1 MGKKKRLARTLAL
14 PVAVKA
20 SFGFNFGI
28 MKKLTDDTL
37 LALALAWLARLVFR
51 HKKLIIYSQVVLFI
65 VSVLVTYKFLKFDT
79 NRDNLVGQNE
89 KYQHAFLD
97 YKREFPSQ
105 DDLAV
110 VVESDDIERN
120 RQFIERLGAK
130 VLAEPTYFTNVIFN
144 NDMKMLGRKG
154 LLFPSESELTELRDQ
169 LKNYVPFIEKFG
181 RTTNLISFFDLINH
195 EFRTSA
201 QETNAQTE
209 SLVGALPALERIL
222 AQADASLHRS
232 GIPPSPGVTALFD
245 PSGTAVTNI
254 YVTYDQARLFVLS
267 AQPTTVAPLADPIKT
282 GKAQDDHNGDCVQK
296 LRDLMAETQLEVPG
310 VNAGVTGMPVLDYDE
325 MVQSQKDTTVASI
338 VSLIICALIFIY
350 GYNETGR
357 PIKATICL
365 IVGLAYTLAFATIAI
380 GHVNILTVTFVPM
393 LVGLAIDFGV
403 HLITRY
409 EEELRHGKTEEQA
422 LTTAMV
428 FTGQGIFTGAFTT
441 AGAFLAMWFTR
452 FKGIQEMGLICGGG
466 LAVCFIPMM
475 TLLPVLLL
483 RGRQNVIDHEEGEPK
498 HRAANLENLWLKR
511 PGMVLAITIVLC
523 GLAATQI
530 GKVRFDY
537 NVLKLQSTSLAS
549 VQTEEK
555 LIRSAG
561 QSLLYGAVVA
571 DSPEEAVRLEKVLTN
586 LPAVASVQTMAKYM
600 VGNPT
605 NKLRLIGEIKRDLAP
620 LQFKKPDTRP
630 VNIGEFGVTLFSF
643 GGYCKAAIDAIGTNE
658 PALSQ
663 QFVSLYR
670 TIANLKRD
678 MGTGSEREVA
688 ANAKQLGA
696 FQQAL
701 FNDLRET
708 FDALKNQD
716 DSSGLRAEDLPPAL
730 HNMFIGVTGK
740 HLVQVYPKKDVW
752 QRENQKEFIEQVRH
766 TLDPN
771 GTGQHELTGMP
782 VQLYEYTELLK
793 DSYVQAA
800 GYSLA
805 AIVVLILFHF
815 RSVSSVVLSLL
826 PVLIGSIWLAGVMG
840 LFHVPLNPANIMIL
854 PLVIGIGVTNGIHI
868 LNRFAEEQT
877 PGILSRSTGK
887 AVFVSGLTAIAGF
900 GSLMLAKDRGI
911 HSLGIVMAAGV
922 TSCMV
927 AALAFLPTLLNL
939 MTKKG
944 TPTKKR
950 PSIDNALSTLGQEE
964 PR

>member
-1 MGKKKRLARTLAL
+1 
-14 PVAVKA
+14 
-20 SFGFNFGI
+20 

-37 LALALAWLARLVFR
+37 LAHTLAWVARMVFR
-51 HKKLIIYSQVVLFI
+51 HRQVIIYSQLVLF
-65 VSVLVTYKFLKFDT
+65 VLSVLITVKYLRFDT

-89 KYQHAFLD
+89 KYQHSFME
-97 YKREFPSQ
+97 YKKEFPAQ

-110 VVESDDIERN
+110 VVESEDIEKN

-130 VLAEPTYFTNVIFN
+130 VLAQPLYFTNVIFN
-144 NDMKMLGRKG
+144 NDLKMLGRKA
-154 LLFPSESELTELRDQ
+154 LLFVPEPDLVELRNQ
-169 LKNYVPFIEKFG
+169 LKGYVPFIEKFG
-181 RTTNLISFFDLINH
+181 RTTNLVSFFDLLNR
-195 EFRTSA
+195 EFRTAS

-209 SLVGALPALERIL
+209 SLVGALPALDRIL
-222 AQADASLHRS
+222 TQADDSLHRP
-232 GIPPSPGVTALFD
+232 GIPPSPGITALFD
-245 PSGTAVTNI
+245 PTGSAQTNI
-254 YVTYDQARLFVLS
+254 YVTYNNARLFVLS
-267 AQPTTVAPLADPIKT
+267 AEPTTTNAPGADAIQQ
-282 GKAQDDHNGDCVQK
+282 GKDQDDHNADCVLLLRK
-296 LRDLMAETQLEVPG
+296 LVAQTQLEVTG

-338 VSLIICALIFIY
+338 VSLVICALIFIY

-365 IVGLAYTLAFATIAI
+365 IVGLAYTLAFATIVI

-409 EEELRHGKTEEQA
+409 EEELRLGKSEEAA
-422 LTTAMV
+422 LMTAMV

-466 LAVCFIPMM
+466 LVVCFIPMM

-483 RGRQNVIDHEEGEPK
+483 RGRQNVIDHEVGEPK
-498 HRAANLENLWLKR
+498 HRAKIENLWLKR
-511 PGMVLAITIVLC
+511 PGIVLAITVVLC
-523 GLAATQI
+523 ALAATQI

-555 LIRSAG
+555 LIHSAG
-561 QSLLYGAVVA
+561 QSLLYGAVIA
-571 DSPEEAVRLEKVLTN
+571 DTPQEAVRKEVLLTN
-586 LPAVASVQTMAKYM
+586 LTSVASVQTMANYLIE
-600 VGNPT
+600 NPT
-605 NKLRLIGEIKRDLAP
+605 NKLRLIGEIKGDLAP
-620 LQFKKPDTRP
+620 LQFKQPDRRLVDMP
-630 VNIGEFGVTLFSF
+630 GLSRTLFSF
-643 GGYCKAAIDAIGTNE
+643 GGYCAAAIKAIGTNE
-658 PALSQ
+658 PALSE
-663 QFVSLYR
+663 QFRSLR
-670 TIANLKRD
+670 ATIEKLRRD
-678 MGTGSEREVA
+678 MMSGSDRDVA
-688 ANAKQLGA
+688 ENAQQLAA

-708 FDALKNQD
+708 FEALKQQD
-716 DSSGLRAEDLPPAL
+716 GSAGLRVEDLPPAL
-730 HNMFIGVTGK
+730 RNMFIGVTGK
-740 HLVQVYPKKDVW
+740 FLVQVYPKKDVW
-752 QRENQKEFIEQVRH
+752 QRENQKVFIDQVRAV
-766 TLDPN
+766 DPN
-771 GTGQHELTGMP
+771 LTGMP

-800 GYSLA
+800 WYSLA
-805 AIVVLILFHF
+805 AIILLILFHF
-815 RSVSSVVLSLL
+815 RNISSVILSLM
-826 PVLIGSIWLAGVMG
+826 PVAIGSIWLGGLMG

-868 LNRFAEEQT
+868 LNRYAEEQV
-877 PGILSRSTGK
+877 PSILSRSTGK

-900 GSLMLAKDRGI
+900 GSLILAKDRGI

-927 AALAFLPTLLNL
+927 AALMFLPTLLNL
-939 MTKKG
+939 MTKK
-944 TPTKKR
+944 R
-950 PSIDNALSTLGQEE
+950 PPENKQPSVDNALSTLGQEE

>member
-1 MGKKKRLARTLAL
+1 
-14 PVAVKA
+14 
-20 SFGFNFGI
+20 
-28 MKKLTDDTL
+28 MKQLTDDTL
-37 LALALAWLARLVFR
+37 LARVLAWVARMVFR
-51 HKKLIIYSQVVLFI
+51 HKKFIVYSQALLF
-65 VSVLVTYKFLKFDT
+65 VASVFVTYKYLKFDT

-89 KYQHAFLD
+89 KYQHSFLA
-97 YKREFPSQ
+97 YKTEFPSQ

-110 VVESDDIERN
+110 VVESENIEKN
-120 RQFIERLGAK
+120 RQFIERLGAR

-144 NDMKMLGRKG
+144 NDLKMLGRKA
-154 LLFPSESELTELRDQ
+154 LLFVPDADLVELRNQ
-169 LKNYVPFIEKFG
+169 LKGYVPFIEKFG
-181 RTTNLISFFDLINH
+181 QTTNLVSFFDLINH
-195 EFRTSA
+195 EFRTSP

-209 SLVGALPALERIL
+209 SLIGALPALGRIL
-222 AQADASLHRS
+222 SQADASLHRP
-232 GIPPSPGVTALFD
+232 GTPPSPGVTALFD
-245 PSGTAVTNI
+245 PTGSAVTNI
-254 YVTYDQARLFVLS
+254 YVTYDSAKLFVLS
-267 AQPTTVAPLADPIKT
+267 AQPTTVTPLADPIKT
-282 GKAQDDHNGDCVQK
+282 GKAQDDHNGDCVEK
-296 LRDLMAETQLEVPG
+296 LRELVAQTQLEVPG
-310 VNAGVTGMPVLDYDE
+310 VNAGVTGMPVLDFDE

-338 VSLIICALIFIY
+338 VSLVICALIFIY

-365 IVGLAYTLAFATIAI
+365 VVGLAYTLAFATIAI

-409 EEELRHGKTEEQA
+409 EEELRHGKSEQEA
-422 LTTAMV
+422 LTKAMV

-441 AGAFLAMWFTR
+441 AGAFLAMYFTR

-483 RGRQNVIDHEEGEPK
+483 RGRQNVIDHVEGEPK
-498 HRAANLENLWLKR
+498 HRAEKIENLWLKR
-511 PGMVLAITIVLC
+511 PGLVLGVTIGLC
-523 GLAATQI
+523 ALAATQI

-549 VQTEEK
+549 VQTEDK
-555 LIRSAG
+555 LIKKAG
-561 QSLLYGAVVA
+561 QSLLYGAVIA
-571 DSPEEAVRLEKVLTN
+571 DTPQQAVELERQLTN
-586 LPAVASVQTMAKYM
+586 LTTVASVQTMANYL
-600 VGNPT
+600 VENPT
-605 NKLRLIGEIKRDLAP
+605 NKLRLIGEVKRDLEP
-620 LQFKKPDTRP
+620 LQFKSPDLRP
-630 VNIGEFGVTLFSF
+630 VDIADFSRTLYSF
-643 GGYCKAAIDAIGTNE
+643 KGYCALAIKAIGTNE

-663 QFVSLYR
+663 QFWSLLGTVEKLR
-670 TIANLKRD
+670 VD
-678 MGTGSEREVA
+678 MGTGSPREVA
-688 ANAKQLGA
+688 EHAQQLAA

-708 FDALKNQD
+708 FEALKSQD

-730 HNMFIGVTGK
+730 RNMFIGVTGK
-740 HLVQVYPKKDVW
+740 YLVQVYPKNDVW
-752 QRENQKEFIEQVRH
+752 QRENQQEFINEVR
-766 TLDPN
+766 TVYPD
-771 GTGQHELTGMP
+771 LTGMP

-815 RSVSSVVLSLL
+815 RNVSSVILSLL
-826 PVLIGSIWLAGVMG
+826 PVLIGSIWLGGVMG
-840 LFHVPLNPANIMIL
+840 LFGVALNPANIMIL

-900 GSLMLAKDRGI
+900 GSLVLAKDRGI

-922 TSCMV
+922 TSCMI
-927 AALAFLPTLLNL
+927 AALAFLPTLLNV
-939 MTKKG
+939 MTRK
-944 TPTKKR
+944 TPPKSK
-950 PSIDNALSTLGQEE
+950 
-964 PR
+964 

>member
-1 MGKKKRLARTLAL
+1 
-14 PVAVKA
+14 
-20 SFGFNFGI
+20 

-37 LALALAWLARLVFR
+37 LARVLAWTARLVFR
-51 HKKLIIYSQVVLFI
+51 HRQLIIYSQAVLFV
-65 VSVLVTYKFLKFDT
+65 VSILITVKYLKFDT

-89 KYQHAFLD
+89 KYQHAFLE
-97 YKREFPSQ
+97 YKKEFPSQ

-110 VVESDDIERN
+110 VVESENVEKN
-120 RQFIERLGAK
+120 RQFIERLGAR
-130 VLAEPTYFTNVIFN
+130 VMAEPTYFTNVIFN
-144 NDMKMLGRKG
+144 NDLKMLGSKA
-154 LLFPSESELTELRDQ
+154 LLFVPESDLQELRNQ
-169 LKNYVPFIEKFG
+169 LKGYVPFIQKFG
-181 RTTNLISFFDLINH
+181 QTTNLVSFFDLINKQ
-195 EFRTSA
+195 FRTSS
-201 QETNAQTE
+201 QETNAETE

-222 AQADASLHRS
+222 AQSDKSLHRP
-232 GIPPSPGVTALFD
+232 GTPPSPGVTALFD
-245 PSGTAVTNI
+245 PTGSAETNI
-254 YVTYDQARLFVLS
+254 YVTYDKARIFVLS
-267 AQPTTVAPLADPIKT
+267 AQPTTTNVPGADPIKL
-282 GKAQDDHNGDCVQK
+282 GKAQDDHNADCVQELRK
-296 LRDLMAETQLEVPG
+296 LVAETQLEVPG

-338 VSLIICALIFIY
+338 VSLIICSLIFIY

-365 IVGLAYTLAFATIAI
+365 VVGLAYTLAFATIVI

-409 EEELRHGKTEEQA
+409 EEELRHGKSETAA

-483 RGRQNVIDHEEGEPK
+483 RGRQNVIDHKEGEPR
-498 HRAANLENLWLKR
+498 HRAANIENLWLKR
-511 PGMVLAITIVLC
+511 PGLVLACTIVLC
-523 GLAATQI
+523 ALAATQI
-530 GKVRFDY
+530 TKVRFDY
-537 NVLKLQSTSLAS
+537 NVLKLQSTSLPS

-555 LIRSAG
+555 LIKKAG
-561 QSLLYGAVVA
+561 QSLLYGAVIA
-571 DSPEEAVRLEKVLTN
+571 DTAQEAVKLERQITN
-586 LPAVASVQTMAKYM
+586 LTAVASVQTMANYI
-600 VGNPT
+600 VENPT
-605 NKLRLIGEIKRDLAP
+605 NKLRLIREIKQELAP
-620 LQFKKPDTRP
+620 LRFKTPDTRP
-630 VNIGEFGVTLFSF
+630 VDIPDLSRTLFSF
-643 GGYCKAAIDAIGTNE
+643 GGYCAAAIKAIGTNE

-663 QFVSLYR
+663 QFVSMR
-670 TIANLKRD
+670 ATIENLRRD
-678 MGTGSEREVA
+678 MMTGSDSEVA
-688 ANAKQLGA
+688 ENAEQLGK

-708 FDALKNQD
+708 FEALKNQD
-716 DSSGLRAEDLPPAL
+716 DSSGLRVQDLPPAL
-730 HNMFIGVTGK
+730 RNMFIGVTGK
-740 HLVQVYPKKDVW
+740 FLVQVYPKKDVW
-752 QRENQKEFIEQVRH
+752 QRENQKEFIDQVR
-766 TLDPN
+766 TVDPN
-771 GTGQHELTGMP
+771 LTGMP

-800 GYSLA
+800 GYSLM

-826 PVLIGSIWLAGVMG
+826 PVVIGSVWLAGLMG
-840 LFHVPLNPANIMIL
+840 LFHVALNPANIMIL

-877 PGILSRSTGK
+877 PSILSRSTGK

-900 GSLMLAKDRGI
+900 GSLILAKDRGI

-922 TSCMV
+922 TSCMI

-939 MTKKG
+939 MM
-944 TPTKKR
+944 KKR
-950 PSIDNALSTLGQEE
+950 PPENK
-964 PR
+964 

>member
-1 MGKKKRLARTLAL
+1 
-14 PVAVKA
+14 
-20 SFGFNFGI
+20 

-37 LALALAWLARLVFR
+37 LAHTLAWVARMVFR
-51 HKKLIIYSQVVLFI
+51 HRQVIIYSQLVLF
-65 VSVLVTYKFLKFDT
+65 VLSVLITVKYLRFDT

-89 KYQHAFLD
+89 KYQHSFME
-97 YKREFPSQ
+97 YKKEFPAQ

-110 VVESDDIERN
+110 VVESEDIEKN

-130 VLAEPTYFTNVIFN
+130 VLAQPLYFTNVIFN
-144 NDMKMLGRKG
+144 NDLKMLGRKA
-154 LLFPSESELTELRDQ
+154 LLFVPEPDLVELRNQ
-169 LKNYVPFIEKFG
+169 LEGYVPFIEKFG
-181 RTTNLISFFDLINH
+181 RTTNLVSFFDLLNR
-195 EFRTSA
+195 EFRTAS

-209 SLVGALPALERIL
+209 SLVGALPALDRIL
-222 AQADASLHRS
+222 TQADDSLHRP
-232 GIPPSPGVTALFD
+232 GIPPSPGITALFD
-245 PSGTAVTNI
+245 PTGSAQTNI
-254 YVTYDQARLFVLS
+254 YVTYNNARLFVLS
-267 AQPTTVAPLADPIKT
+267 AEPTTTNAPGADAIQQ
-282 GKAQDDHNGDCVQK
+282 GKDQDDHNADCVLLLRK
-296 LRDLMAETQLEVPG
+296 LVAQTQLEVTG

-338 VSLIICALIFIY
+338 VSLVICALIFIY

-365 IVGLAYTLAFATIAI
+365 IVGLAYTLAFATIVI

-409 EEELRHGKTEEQA
+409 EEELRLGKSEEAA
-422 LTTAMV
+422 LMTAMV

-466 LAVCFIPMM
+466 LVVCFIPMM

-483 RGRQNVIDHEEGEPK
+483 RGRQNVIDHEVGEPK
-498 HRAANLENLWLKR
+498 HRAKIENLWLKR
-511 PGMVLAITIVLC
+511 PGIVLAITVVLC
-523 GLAATQI
+523 ALAATQI

-555 LIRSAG
+555 LIHSAG
-561 QSLLYGAVVA
+561 QSLLYGAVIA
-571 DSPEEAVRLEKVLTN
+571 DTPQEAVRKEVLLTN
-586 LPAVASVQTMAKYM
+586 LTSVASVQTMANYLIE
-600 VGNPT
+600 NPT
-605 NKLRLIGEIKRDLAP
+605 NKLRLIGEIKGDLAP
-620 LQFKKPDTRP
+620 LQFKQPDRRLVDMP
-630 VNIGEFGVTLFSF
+630 GLSRTLFSF
-643 GGYCKAAIDAIGTNE
+643 GGYCAAAIKAIGTNE
-658 PALSQ
+658 PALSE
-663 QFVSLYR
+663 QFRSLR
-670 TIANLKRD
+670 ATIEKLRRD
-678 MGTGSEREVA
+678 MMSGSDRDVA
-688 ANAKQLGA
+688 ENAQQLAA

-708 FDALKNQD
+708 FEALKQQD
-716 DSSGLRAEDLPPAL
+716 GSAGLRVEDLPPAL
-730 HNMFIGVTGK
+730 RNMFIGVTGK
-740 HLVQVYPKKDVW
+740 FLVQVYPKKDVW
-752 QRENQKEFIEQVRH
+752 QRENQKVFIDQVRAV
-766 TLDPN
+766 DPN
-771 GTGQHELTGMP
+771 LTGMP

-800 GYSLA
+800 WYSLA
-805 AIVVLILFHF
+805 AIILLILFHF
-815 RSVSSVVLSLL
+815 RNISSVILSLM
-826 PVLIGSIWLAGVMG
+826 PVAIGSIWLGGLMG

-868 LNRFAEEQT
+868 LNRYAEEQV
-877 PGILSRSTGK
+877 PSILSRSTGK

-900 GSLMLAKDRGI
+900 GSLILAKDRGI

-927 AALAFLPTLLNL
+927 AALMFLPTLLNL
-939 MTKKG
+939 MTKK
-944 TPTKKR
+944 R
-950 PSIDNALSTLGQEE
+950 PPENKQPSVDNALSTLGQEE

>member
-1 MGKKKRLARTLAL
+1 M
-14 PVAVKA
+14 
-20 SFGFNFGI
+20 
-28 MKKLTDDTL
+28 
-37 LALALAWLARLVFR
+37 VFR
-51 HKKLIIYSQVVLFI
+51 HKKFIIYSQVVLF
-65 VSVLVTYKFLKFDT
+65 VLSVLVTYKYLKFDT

-97 YKREFPSQ
+97 YKKEFPSQ

-110 VVESDDIERN
+110 VVESENTEKN
-120 RQFIERLGAK
+120 RQFVERLGAR
-130 VLAEPTYFTNVIFN
+130 VLAEPTLFTNVIFN
-144 NDMKMLGRKG
+144 NDLKMLGSKA
-154 LLFPSESELTELRDQ
+154 LLFVPEPDLVE
-169 LKNYVPFIEKFG
+169 LKNQLHGYVPFIEKFG
-181 RTTNLISFFDLINH
+181 QTTNLVSFFDLINKQ
-195 EFRTSA
+195 FRTSS
-201 QETNAQTE
+201 QETNAETE

-222 AQADASLHRS
+222 AQADASLHRP
-232 GIPPSPGVTALFD
+232 GTPPSPGITALFD
-245 PSGTAVTNI
+245 PTGSAQTNI
-254 YVTYDQARLFVLS
+254 YVTYDNARLFVLT
-267 AQPTTVAPLADPIKT
+267 AQPTTTNVPGADPIKL
-282 GKAQDDHNGDCVQK
+282 GKAQDDHNGDCVQALRK
-296 LRDLMAETQLEVPG
+296 LVAETQLEVPG

-338 VSLIICALIFIY
+338 VSLVICSLIFIY

-409 EEELRHGKTEEQA
+409 EEELRHGKSEEAA

-441 AGAFLAMWFTR
+441 AGAFLAMVFTR

-466 LAVCFIPMM
+466 LAVCFVPMM

-483 RGRQNVIDHEEGEPK
+483 RGRQNVIDHKEGEPK

-511 PGMVLAITIVLC
+511 PGLVLACTIVLC
-523 GLAATQI
+523 ALAATQI
-530 GKVRFDY
+530 HKVWFDY
-537 NVLKLQSTSLAS
+537 NILELQSTSLAS
-549 VQTEEK
+549 VQTEKK
-555 LIRSAG
+555 LIDSAG
-561 QSLLYGAVVA
+561 QSLLYGAVIA
-571 DSPEEAVRLEKVLTN
+571 DTPQKAVELEGQITN
-586 LPAVASVQTMAKYM
+586 LSTVASTVTMANYLIES
-600 VGNPT
+600 PT
-605 NKLRLIGEIKRDLAP
+605 NKLRLIGEVKRDLEP
-620 LQFKKPDTRP
+620 LHFKMPDTRP
-630 VNIGEFGVTLFSF
+630 VDVPDLSRTLFSF
-643 GGYCKAAIDAIGTNE
+643 GGYCGQAIKAIGTNE

-663 QFVSLYR
+663 QFVSMR
-670 TIANLKRD
+670 ETIDRLRRD
-678 MGTGSEREVA
+678 MMTGSDVEVDQ
-688 ANAKQLGA
+688 NAQQLGK

-708 FDALKNQD
+708 FEALKKQD
-716 DSSGLRAEDLPPAL
+716 NSSGLRAEDLPPAL
-730 HNMFIGVTGK
+730 RNMFIGVTGK
-740 HLVQVYPKKDVW
+740 FLIQVYPKKDVW
-752 QRENQKEFIEQVRH
+752 QRENQHEFIEQVRH
-766 TLDPN
+766 ALDPN
-771 GTGQHELTGMP
+771 NKGNTELTGLP

-800 GYSLA
+800 GYSLI
-805 AIVVLILFHF
+805 AIVLLILFHF
-815 RSVSSVVLSLL
+815 RNVAAVILSLL
-826 PVLIGSIWLAGVMG
+826 PVAIGSIWLAGVMG

-900 GSLMLAKDRGI
+900 GSLILAKDRGI

-927 AALAFLPTLLNL
+927 AALAFLPTLLNV
-939 MTKKG
+939 MM
-944 TPTKKR
+944 KKR
-950 PSIDNALSTLGQEE
+950 PPINKQPSVDNALSTLGQEE

>member
-1 MGKKKRLARTLAL
+1 
-14 PVAVKA
+14 
-20 SFGFNFGI
+20 

-37 LALALAWLARLVFR
+37 LARVLAWVARLVFR
-51 HKKLIIYSQVVLFI
+51 HRRLVIYSQVILFVLSI
-65 VSVLVTYKFLKFDT
+65 LITVKYLKFDT

-97 YKREFPSQ
+97 YKKEFPQQ

-110 VVESDDIERN
+110 VVESENLEKN

-130 VLAEPTYFTNVIFN
+130 VLAQPDYFTNVIFN
-144 NDMKMLGRKG
+144 NDLKMLGSKA
-154 LLFPSESELTELRDQ
+154 LLFVPESDLGELRNQ
-169 LKNYVPFIEKFG
+169 LQGYVPFIEKFG
-181 RTTNLISFFDLINH
+181 QTTNLISFFDLINK

-201 QETNAQTE
+201 RETNAQTE

-222 AQADASLHRS
+222 AQADASLHRP
-232 GIPPSPGVTALFD
+232 GTPPSPGVTALFD
-245 PSGTAVTNI
+245 PSGSAETNI
-254 YVTYDQARLFVLS
+254 YVTYDSARIFVLS
-267 AQPTTVAPLADPIKT
+267 AQPKTIPPEADPIKA
-282 GKAQDDHNGDCVQK
+282 GQDQDNFNGECVQR
-296 LRDLMAETQLEVPG
+296 LRELVAETQLEVPG

-338 VSLIICALIFIY
+338 VALIICALIFIY

-409 EEELRHGKTEEQA
+409 EEELRHGKTEEAA

-466 LAVCFIPMM
+466 LAVCFVPMM

-483 RGRQNVIDHEEGEPK
+483 RGRQNVIDHEVGEPR
-498 HRAANLENLWLKR
+498 HRAQIENLWLKHPR
-511 PGMVLAITIVLC
+511 IVLAATLVLC
-523 GLAATQI
+523 AIAATQI

-537 NVLKLQSTSLAS
+537 NVLKLQSTSLPS

-555 LIRSAG
+555 LIHSAG
-561 QSLLYGAVVA
+561 QSLLYGAIVA
-571 DSPEEAVRLEKVLTN
+571 NTAPEAVQLEQQLTN
-586 LPAVASVQTMAKYM
+586 LPAVASVQTMANYL
-600 VGNPT
+600 VENPT
-605 NKLRLIGEIKRDLAP
+605 NKLRLIGEIKHELAP
-620 LQFKKPDTRP
+620 LQFKPADTRIVDIP
-630 VNIGEFGVTLFSF
+630 ALSLTLYSFS
-643 GGYCKAAIDAIGTNE
+643 GYCAAALDAIGTNE
-658 PALSQ
+658 PALSR
-663 QFVSLYR
+663 QFASLR
-670 TIANLKRD
+670 ATTDNLRRD
-678 MGTGSEREVA
+678 MMTGSAIAVE
-688 ANAKQLGA
+688 ANARQLAA

-701 FNDLRET
+701 YNDLRET
-708 FDALKNQD
+708 FAALKNQD
-716 DSSGLRAEDLPPAL
+716 DSSGLRTEDLPPAL
-730 HNMFIGVTGK
+730 RNMFIGVTGK
-740 HLVQVYPKKDVW
+740 FLVQVYPKKDAW
-752 QRENQKEFIEQVRH
+752 QRKNQKEFIDQVR
-766 TLDPN
+766 TVDPN
-771 GTGQHELTGMP
+771 LTGMP

-805 AIVVLILFHF
+805 AIVLLILFHF
-815 RSVSSVVLSLL
+815 RSVSSVILSLL
-826 PVLIGSIWLAGVMG
+826 PVAIGSVWLGGLMG
-840 LFHVPLNPANIMIL
+840 LCHVSLNPANIMIL

-868 LNRFAEEQT
+868 LNRYAEEQH
-877 PGILSRSTGK
+877 PSILARSTGK

-900 GSLMLAKDRGI
+900 GSLVLAKDRGI

-922 TSCMV
+922 TACMI
-927 AALAFLPTLLNL
+927 AALTFLPTLLTL
-939 MTKKG
+939 MTKNRP
-944 TPTKKR
+944 PTNKQ
-950 PSIDNALSTLGQEE
+950 PSVDNALSTLGQEE

>member
-1 MGKKKRLARTLAL
+1 
-14 PVAVKA
+14 
-20 SFGFNFGI
+20 

-37 LALALAWLARLVFR
+37 LARALAWLARMVFR
-51 HKKLIIYSQVVLFI
+51 HKKLIIYSQVALFV
-65 VSVLVTYKFLKFDT
+65 VSVLISYKFLKFDT

-110 VVESDDIERN
+110 VVESEDIEKN

-144 NDMKMLGRKG
+144 NDLKMLGRKA
-154 LLFPSESELTELRDQ
+154 LLFVPESDLAELRNQ
-169 LKNYVPFIEKFG
+169 LKTYEPFIEKFG
-181 RTTNLISFFDLINH
+181 QTTNLVSFFDLINRQ
-195 EFRTSA
+195 FRTSA

-209 SLVGALPALERIL
+209 SLMGALPALERIL
-222 AQADASLHRS
+222 AQADASLHRP
-232 GIPPSPGVTALFD
+232 GTPPSPGVTALFD
-245 PSGTAVTNI
+245 PSGTATTNI
-254 YVTYDQARLFVLS
+254 YVTYNNAKLFVLS
-267 AQPTTVAPLADPIKT
+267 AQPTTTNVPGADAIKQ
-282 GKAQDDHNGDCVQK
+282 GAAQDDHNADCVQK
-296 LRDLMAETQLEVPG
+296 LRQLVAETQLEVPG

-365 IVGLAYTLAFATIAI
+365 VVGLAYTLAFATIAI

-409 EEELRHGKTEEQA
+409 EEELRKGKTEEQA

-511 PGMVLAITIVLC
+511 PGIVLAITIALC
-523 GLAATQI
+523 VIAATQI
-530 GKVRFDY
+530 KKVWFDY
-537 NVLKLQSTSLAS
+537 NVLALQSTSLAS

-555 LIRSAG
+555 LIHSAG
-561 QSLLYGAVVA
+561 QSLLYGAVIA
-571 DSPEEAVRLEKVLTN
+571 DTPQEAVELEGLLTN
-586 LPAVASVQTMAKYM
+586 LPAVSSVVTMANYL
-600 VGNPT
+600 VENPT
-605 NKLRLIGEIKRDLAP
+605 NKLRMISEVKHELEP
-620 LQFKKPDTRP
+620 LKFKTPDTRP
-630 VNIGEFGVTLFSF
+630 VDIADLGVTLFSF

-658 PALSQ
+658 FVLNPQSDATGTNNPTLTQ

-670 TIANLKRD
+670 TIEKLKRD
-678 MGTGSEREVA
+678 MGGGDTQQ
-688 ANAKQLGA
+688 NAKQLGA

-708 FDALKNQD
+708 FESLKNQD
-716 DSSGLRAEDLPPAL
+716 DSSGLRVEDLPPAL

-740 HLVQVYPKKDVW
+740 YLVQVYPKKDVW
-752 QRENQKEFIEQVRH
+752 QRQNQAEFINQVRAALKPVH
-766 TLDPN
+766 KD
-771 GTGQHELTGMP
+771 LTGMP

-800 GYSLA
+800 GFSLA
-805 AIVVLILFHF
+805 AIVILILFHF
-815 RSVSSVVLSLL
+815 RSISSVILSLL
-826 PVLIGSIWLAGVMG
+826 PVAIGSIWLGGVMG
-840 LFHVPLNPANIMIL
+840 FFHVPLNPANIMIL

-868 LNRFAEEQT
+868 LNRYAEEQT

-900 GSLMLAKDRGI
+900 GSLVLAKDRGI

-927 AALAFLPTLLNL
+927 AALMFLPTLLNL
-939 MTKKG
+939 MTKKN
-944 TPTKKR
+944 PPQNKR
-950 PSIDNALSTLGQEE
+950 PSVDNALSTLGQEE

>member
-1 MGKKKRLARTLAL
+1 
-14 PVAVKA
+14 
-20 SFGFNFGI
+20 

-37 LALALAWLARLVFR
+37 LARVLAWTARMVFR
-51 HKKLIIYSQVVLFI
+51 HRQFIIYSQVALFV
-65 VSVLVTYKFLKFDT
+65 VSVLVTYKYLKFDT

-89 KYQHAFLD
+89 KYQHSFLA
-97 YKREFPSQ
+97 YKQEFPSQ

-110 VVESDDIERN
+110 VVESENIEKN
-120 RQFIERLGAK
+120 RQFIERLGAR
-130 VLAEPTYFTNVIFN
+130 VLAEPTYFTNVIYN
-144 NDMKMLGRKG
+144 NDLKMMGSKA
-154 LLFPSESELTELRDQ
+154 LLFVPESDLVELRNQ
-169 LKNYVPFIEKFG
+169 LKGYVPFIEKFG
-181 RTTNLISFFDLINH
+181 RTTNLVSFFDLIN
-195 EFRTSA
+195 EQFRTSS

-222 AQADASLHRS
+222 AQADGCLHRP
-232 GIPPSPGVTALFD
+232 GTPPSPGVTALFD
-245 PSGTAVTNI
+245 PTGSAQTNI
-254 YVTYDQARLFVLS
+254 YVTYDNARLFVLS
-267 AQPTTVAPLADPIKT
+267 AQPTTTNVPGADAIKL
-282 GKAQDDHNGDCVQK
+282 GKAQDDHNGNCVQK
-296 LRDLMAETQLEVPG
+296 LRRLVAETQLEVPG
-310 VNAGVTGMPVLDYDE
+310 VNAGVTGMPVLDFDE

-338 VSLIICALIFIY
+338 VSLVICSLIFIY

-365 IVGLAYTLAFATIAI
+365 IVGLAYTLAFATIVI

-409 EEELRHGKTEEQA
+409 EEELRHGKTEEEA
-422 LTTAMV
+422 LTKAMV

-441 AGAFLAMWFTR
+441 AGAFLAMVLTR

-483 RGRQNVIDHEEGEPK
+483 RGRQNVIDHVEGEPK

-511 PGMVLAITIVLC
+511 PGLVLGCTIALC
-523 GLAATQI
+523 ALAATQI

-561 QSLLYGAVVA
+561 QSLLYGVVIA
-571 DSPEEAVRLEKVLTN
+571 DSAAEAVAKEKLITN
-586 LPAVASVQTMAKYM
+586 LTAVASVVTMANYIVEK
-600 VGNPT
+600 PT
-605 NKLRLIGEIKRDLAP
+605 NKLQLIGEVKRDLAP

-630 VNIGEFGVTLFSF
+630 VDIPDLSRTLFSF
-643 GGYCKAAIDAIGTNE
+643 GGYCGQAIKAIGTNE
-658 PALSQ
+658 PALSR
-663 QFVSLYR
+663 QFISLR
-670 TIANLKRD
+670 ATVDNFRRD
-678 MGTGSEREVA
+678 MMSGSDRQVE
-688 ANAKQLGA
+688 ANAQQLAA

-708 FDALKNQD
+708 FEALKKQD

-730 HNMFIGVTGK
+730 RNMFIGVTGK
-740 HLVQVYPKKDVW
+740 FMVQIYPKKDVW
-752 QRENQKEFIEQVRH
+752 QRVNQKEFIEQVRKV
-766 TLDPN
+766 DPD
-771 GTGQHELTGMP
+771 LTGMP

-800 GYSLA
+800 GYSLL
-805 AIVVLILFHF
+805 AIVLLILFHF
-815 RSVSSVVLSLL
+815 RNVSSVVLSLL
-826 PVLIGSIWLAGVMG
+826 PVAIGSIWLAGVMG
-840 LFHVPLNPANIMIL
+840 LFHVALNPANIMIL

-900 GSLMLAKDRGI
+900 GSLILAKDRGI

-939 MTKKG
+939 MM
-944 TPTKKR
+944 KKR
-950 PSIDNALSTLGQEE
+950 PPINKQPSVDNALSTLGQEE

>member
-1 MGKKKRLARTLAL
+1 
-14 PVAVKA
+14 
-20 SFGFNFGI
+20 

-37 LALALAWLARLVFR
+37 LAHALAWLARMVFR
-51 HKKLIIYSQVVLFI
+51 HKKFIIYSQAALFV
-65 VSVLVTYKFLKFDT
+65 VSVLITYKYLKFDT

-89 KYQHAFLD
+89 KYQHAFLA
-97 YKREFPSQ
+97 YKTEFPSQ

-110 VVESDDIERN
+110 VVESENIEKN
-120 RQFIERLGAK
+120 RQFVERLGAK
-130 VLAEPTYFTNVIFN
+130 VLAEPAYFTNIIFN
-144 NDMKMLGRKG
+144 NDMKMLGRKA
-154 LLFPSESELTELRDQ
+154 LLFPSESELKELRDQ

-181 RTTNLISFFDLINH
+181 QTTNLISFFDLINH
-195 EFRTSA
+195 EFRTSP

-209 SLVGALPALERIL
+209 SLVNALPALERIL
-222 AQADASLHRS
+222 AQADASLHRP
-232 GIPPSPGVTALFD
+232 GTPPSPGVTALFD
-245 PSGTAVTNI
+245 PTGSAVTNI
-254 YVTYDQARLFVLS
+254 YVTYDKARLFVLS
-267 AQPTTVAPLADPIKT
+267 AQPTTTNVPGADAIKL
-282 GKAQDDHNGDCVQK
+282 GKAQDDHNGDCVEK
-296 LRDLMAETQLEVPG
+296 LRQLVAETQIEVPG

-338 VSLIICALIFIY
+338 VSLVICALIFIY

-365 IVGLAYTLAFATIAI
+365 VVGLGYTLAFATLAI

-409 EEELRHGKTEEQA
+409 EEELRHGKSEEQA

-483 RGRQNVIDHEEGEPK
+483 RGRQNVIDHEVGEPK

-511 PGMVLAITIVLC
+511 PGIVLAITIALC
-523 GLAATQI
+523 VLAATQI
-530 GKVRFDY
+530 RKVWFDY
-537 NVLKLQSTSLAS
+537 NILSLQSTSLAS
-549 VQTEEK
+549 VQTEDK
-555 LIRSAG
+555 LIHSAG
-561 QSLLYGAVVA
+561 QSLLYGAVIA
-571 DSPEEAVRLEKVLTN
+571 DTPQQAVRLEEQLTN
-586 LPAVASVQTMAKYM
+586 LSTVASVQSMANYL
-600 VGNPT
+600 VDNPT
-605 NKLRLIGEIKRDLAP
+605 NKLRLIAEVKRDLAP
-620 LQFKKPDTRP
+620 LNFKKPDARP
-630 VNIGEFGVTLFSF
+630 VDIQGLSRTLFSF
-643 GGYCKAAIDAIGTNE
+643 SGYCVLAMKAIGTNE
-658 PALSQ
+658 PALSK
-663 QFVSLYR
+663 QFSSLYDTVEKLR
-670 TIANLKRD
+670 RD
-678 MGTGSEREVA
+678 MGEGTDRQVA
-688 ANAKQLGA
+688 ENAEQLAA

-708 FDALKNQD
+708 FDSLKNQD
-716 DSSGLRAEDLPPAL
+716 DSSGLRVQDLPPSL
-730 HNMFIGVTGK
+730 RNMFIGVTGK
-740 HLVQVYPKKDVW
+740 YLVQVYAKKDVW
-752 QRENQKEFIEQVRH
+752 KRENQKEFIDQVR
-766 TLDPN
+766 TVYPD
-771 GTGQHELTGMP
+771 LTGMP

-800 GYSLA
+800 KFSLA

-815 RSVSSVVLSLL
+815 RTVSSVILSLL
-826 PVLIGSIWLAGVMG
+826 PVAIGSIWLGGVMG
-840 LFHVPLNPANIMIL
+840 LFHLPLNPANIMIL

-900 GSLMLAKDRGI
+900 GSLVLAKDRGI
-911 HSLGIVMAAGV
+911 HSLGLVMALGV
-922 TSCMV
+922 TACMV
-927 AALAFLPTLLNL
+927 AALMFLPTLLNL
-939 MTKKG
+939 MTKKKSP
-944 TPTKKR
+944 PTNKR